1 MRIQSVVAAAA
12 ILATSL
18 ITHADT
24 LSTFDLNATT
34 VSGGSANGT
43 VTLDATIGLFTSA
56 DITVI
61 SQGGQFLFN
70 GVPLASPGYGTVW
83 KDTLNNQFI
92 LSPPSQLSHWLHW
105 RRTLLSPP
113 KLRKLYGFTPL
124 RILRE
129 YGWSVKLRCSPSGHL
144 DSRPLS
150 PDPRALIDSPPGHR
164 PARSHPPHPPAT
176 AGFGLV
182 GYYSNLSAIE
192 TSAALSSSRNRR
204 DLRR

>member
-1 MRIQSVVAAAA
+1 MRIQSVVAAA

-18 ITHADT
+18 IAHADT

-43 VTLDATIGLFTSA
+43 VTLDATIGGISA

-83 KDTLNNQFI
+83 KDTLNNHLI
-92 LSPPSQLSHWLHW
+92 LPPSQLSNWLQW

-113 KLRKLYGFTPL
+113 TLRKLNVFIAL
-124 RILRE
+124 SFLRE
-129 YGWSVKLRCSPSGHL
+129 YDWSIKLDFVDGAP
-144 DSRPLS
+144 
-150 PDPRALIDSPPGHR
+150 
-164 PARSHPPHPPAT
+164 
-176 AGFGLV
+176 
-182 GYYSNLSAIE
+182 
-192 TSAALSSSRNRR
+192 
-204 DLRR
+204 